1 MDAAICSANFIR
13 KKRREQM
20 KKKTCKKLI
29 FFTGQWTTEN
39 KKWNGVSTG
48 HGNKCIIYTF
58 WILYHLL
65 LRHSLSLHSTKSR
78 EIISFWTTRRF
89 FSFELKK
96 INKELWAEEECITLC
111 TNNLARVKLSQQ
123 SSTSPPPS
131 VWLIFF
137 AQYSAMIFHQ
147 QQLNNRVFFK
157 KITVITSIN
166 LNSKS
171 NGPLCTFY

>member
-1 MDAAICSANFIR
+1 
-13 KKRREQM
+13 M
-20 KKKTCKKLI
+20 KKTLAKNWSSSPDSGRQRTKNGMVLVQAVAISASFIHFEFC
-29 FFTGQWTTEN
+29 TTYCF
-39 KKWNGVSTG
+39 V
-48 HGNKCIIYTF
+48 I
-58 WILYHLL
+58 
-65 LRHSLSLHSTKSR
+65 LSLCTAQSLER
-78 EIISFWTTRRF
+78 SFRF
-89 FSFELKK
+89 ERLEDFFLLNWKK

>member
-1 MDAAICSANFIR
+1 MDAAICSANFIG

-20 KKKTCKKLI
+20 KKNLAKNWSSSPDSGRQRTKNGMVLVQAVAISASFIHFEFC
-29 FFTGQWTTEN
+29 TTYCF
-39 KKWNGVSTG
+39 V
-48 HGNKCIIYTF
+48 I
-58 WILYHLL
+58 
-65 LRHSLSLHSTKSR
+65 LSLHSTKSR